1 MGKVERASFTFS
13 ISGEFITQ
21 LAKERFFLEG
31 ADYEKVLELLL
42 SCMCGTEM
50 SDRKLKR
57 YAEDVLIGRA
67 EFAGN
72 TEDGSFC
79 MRTYGDEDETPKVP
93 ECFNIFKGYTKLKK
107 KLKETE
113 KELHKMQEWY
123 AVAMEHVPSWDV
135 NNVLR
140 ETDQPIE
147 SRYGDSL
154 LSGFME
160 RMLDD
165 EEHTT
170 EDYGW
175 LAPDG
180 TFYAVK
186 WGNHQEWA
194 QQYIEEHFPEAAE
207 DDETDMQVHCN
218 IGLIGAGDYLAEK
231 GWVLLHS
238 PSQGIAEPTKD
249 PRRNYTKA
257 QKEFLYDYYME
268 RNKEN
273 KANEIWEE

>member
-1 MGKVERASFTFS
+1 MGRVERASFTFS

-31 ADYEKVLELLL
+31 AEYEKVLELLL

-50 SDRKLKR
+50 SEQKLKR

-79 MRTYGDEDETPKVP
+79 MRTYDAEDETPKVP
-93 ECFNIFKGYTKLKK
+93 ECFNIFTGYAKLKK
-107 KLKETE
+107 KLNETE
-113 KELHKMQEWY
+113 KELDKMREWY
-123 AVAMEHVPSWDV
+123 AVAMEHVPSYERND
-135 NNVLR
+135 VLR
-140 ETDQPIE
+140 ETGQQIE
-147 SRYGDSL
+147 SGYGNPMLDS
-154 LSGFME
+154 FIE
-160 RMLDD
+160 RMMDD

-180 TFYAVK
+180 TFYAVD

-194 QQYIEEHFPEAAE
+194 QRFIEERFPEAAD
-207 DDETDMQVHCN
+207 DDETDMQTHCN
-218 IGLIGAGDYLAEK
+218 IGLIGAGDYLAER

-273 KANEIWEE
+273 KANEVWEE

>member
-13 ISGEFITQ
+13 INGEFITQ

-31 ADYEKVLELLL
+31 ADYEKVMELLL

-50 SDRKLKR
+50 SNRKLKR

-79 MRTYGDEDETPKVP
+79 MRTYDAEDETPKVP
-93 ECFNIFKGYTKLKK
+93 ECFNIFTGYARLKK

-113 KELHKMQEWY
+113 KELNKMQEWY

-154 LSGFME
+154 LNGFME

-180 TFYAVK
+180 TFYAVD

-194 QQYIEEHFPEAAE
+194 QRFIEESFPEAAE
-207 DDETDMQVHCN
+207 DDEVDMQIHCN
-218 IGLIGAGDYLAEK
+218 IGLIGASDYLAEK

-249 PRRNYTKA
+249 PRRNFTKA
-257 QKEFLYDYYME
+257 QKEFLYDYYIE

>member
-1 MGKVERASFTFS
+1 MERAERRALGFNV
-13 ISGEFITQ
+13 SGEFITQ
-21 LAKERFFLEG
+21 IAKERFFIDG
-31 ADYEKVLELLL
+31 TGYEEVMKLLL
-42 SCMCGTEM
+42 NCMCGKEM
-50 SDRKLKR
+50 SDKKLKR
-57 YAEDVLIGRA
+57 YAEDVLLGRA
-67 EFAGN
+67 EFTGN
-72 TEDGSFC
+72 TADGTFC
-79 MRTYGDEDETPKVP
+79 MRIYDAEDESPKAP
-93 ECFNIFKGYTKLKK
+93 EYFNIFAGYTKLKK

-113 KELHKMQEWY
+113 KELNKMQEWY
-123 AVAMEHVPSWDV
+123 AVAMEHVPNYDR

-147 SRYGDSL
+147 NRYGDQL
-154 LSGFME
+154 LDSFME

-180 TFYAVK
+180 TFYGVD
-186 WGNHQEWA
+186 WGDHQEWA
-194 QQYIEEHFPEAAE
+194 QRYIEESYPDEAE
-207 DDETDMQVHCN
+207 SDEIDMQTHCN
-218 IGLIGAGDYLAEK
+218 NGLIGAGDYLAEK

-238 PSQGIAEPTKD
+238 PSKGIAEPTKD

-268 RNKEN
+268 RGKEN
-273 KANEIWEE
+273 KANKVWEE